1 MALTLI
7 NRGAKRVGIACT
19 ATDTAYFYPDEGY
32 QAFTSGAGHSARIR
46 PPRGVWEVTIDGDN
60 LYDASPTLG
69 GKRAKPTGGRIQ
81 FTRYYSGDESILI
94 RPTEQGAVC
103 TVVMEEAPPQ
113 FPRILARL
121 VGWSAWR

>member
-103 TVVMEEAPPQ
+103 TVVMEEAPP
-113 FPRILARL
+113 PIP
-121 VGWSAWR
+121 

>member
-19 ATDTAYFYPDEGY
+19 ATDTSYFYPDEDY
-32 QAFTSGAGHSARIR
+32 QAFTKGAGHSARIR
-46 PPRGVWEVTIDGDN
+46 PPRGVWEVTINGDK

-94 RPTEQGAVC
+94 RTTEQGAVC
-103 TVVMEEAPPQ
+103 TVVLEEAPPL
-113 FPRILARL
+113 RLSVLARL
-121 VGWSAWR
+121 AGWLAWR